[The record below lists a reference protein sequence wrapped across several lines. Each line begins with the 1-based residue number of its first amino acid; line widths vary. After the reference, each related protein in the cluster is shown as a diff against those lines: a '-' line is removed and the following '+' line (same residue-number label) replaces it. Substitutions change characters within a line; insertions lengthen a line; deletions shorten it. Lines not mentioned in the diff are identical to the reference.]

1 MRRCYCKRSRLTG
14 LPRAA
19 VRRLLCFSV
28 IIATS
33 VTGCLA
39 NAVGYSPAR
48 YYFSETLLGNLE
60 SASGLWVSD
69 AQDPLAYVYGYIPGE
84 YQGGG
89 YFGSGNFDLIPVLL
103 ADPLLTLSQ
112 LSQILGN
119 TRLPAGGDVLDLT
132 AAVQAFWA
140 NGGGQGTPA
149 LGLNPVPEPGTI
161 WLAILG
167 GAGLLALFGR
177 LQMPG
182 RGQLTIEPKQLCN
195 R

>member
-1 MRRCYCKRSRLTG
+1 MRRCYCKRSRLIG

-19 VRRLLCFSV
+19 FRRLLCFS
-28 IIATS
+28 ALAAMS
-33 VTGCLA
+33 VTLCLA
-39 NAVGYSPAR
+39 NGIAYSPAH
-48 YYFSETLLGNLE
+48 YYFSAQLWGNLE
-60 SASGLWVSD
+60 SASGLWISD

-103 ADPLLTLSQ
+103 ADPVLTLPE

-119 TRLPAGGDVLDLT
+119 TPLPAGGSVLDLT
-132 AAVQAFWA
+132 AAVATFRE
-140 NGGGQGTPA
+140 NGGGP

-161 WLAILG
+161 WLTVLG

-177 LQMPG
+177 RHWHYSAGGKCPDAD
-182 RGQLTIEPKQLCN
+182 N
-195 R
+195 

>member
-1 MRRCYCKRSRLTG
+1 M
-14 LPRAA
+14 
-19 VRRLLCFSV
+19 
-28 IIATS
+28 S
-33 VTGCLA
+33 VTLCLA
-39 NAVGYSPAR
+39 NGIAYSPAH
-48 YYFSETLLGNLE
+48 YYFSAQLWGNLE
-60 SASGLWVSD
+60 SASGLWISD

-103 ADPLLTLSQ
+103 ADPLLTLPE

-119 TRLPAGGDVLDLT
+119 TPLPAGGSVLDLT
-132 AAVQAFWA
+132 AAVAAFRE
-140 NGGGQGTPA
+140 NGGGPGQPP

-167 GAGLLALFGR
+167 GGGLVALFGR
-177 LQMPG
+177 RQMSG
-182 RGQLTIEPKQLCN
+182 RRHLTIEPKQLCN